1 MFPIRRNRNENPG
14 AELGVDVGIGPYG
27 GEILF
32 LNPLTAMDYSA
43 SSFSLRFLYSFML
56 SDRAIKHSTKVNPP
70 LMPATST

>member
-1 MFPIRRNRNENPG
+1 MYRICLRRNENRSVV
-14 AELGVDVGIGPYG
+14 LRVNVGIGPYG

-32 LNPLTAMDYSA
+32 HNMLTAMDYSA